1 MNQLKQQFKEL
12 LKEVRNTTR
21 DSYTDIAYKTNI
33 KLEVLK
39 NAGSPSGRSFSV
51 SQRDYD
57 ALKEAYSNEDNRVVS
72 IEQNAFATLHEKIDN
87 LSEILLKGQSEQVKQ
102 RHETITTKGKD
113 IIEATIKAIAEKH
126 NMSIE
131 EVMVS
136 FEKMLVERLKEDQ
149 SQDTKKG

>member
-1 MNQLKQQFKEL
+1 MSLKQQFKDL
-12 LKEVRNTTR
+12 LKKIKKESGH
-21 DSYTDIAYKTNI
+21 SYKEIAQNSAVKV
-33 KLEVLK
+33 EVLK
-39 NAGSPSGRSFSV
+39 NAGSPSGRYFKV
-51 SQRDYD
+51 TQEDYN
-57 ALKEAYSNEDNRVVS
+57 ALKEAYPDKHNRVVS

-113 IIEATIKAIAEKH
+113 IIDATIKAIAQKH